1 MGSKRDSTKTDFSSF
16 MCVIL
21 MLTGALVT
29 IMISNVVIIAAN
41 PENVQI
47 TSIIPQGFDPAA
59 QKEVE
64 DTTGNVTKNPW
75 YLEVWRDRM
84 IIHPT
89 GEVIEI
95 VELEEKGNAFEK
107 FLDRVEARSSSQYI
121 VLLVRENAA
130 ALARRLKQA
139 IRDRKID
146 TGMDLLYK
154 TDPIML
160 RNMATEKNKTEA
172 EAAPAK

>member
-1 MGSKRDSTKTDFSSF
+1 MAKKRDATKTDFSSF

-47 TSIIPQGFDPAA
+47 TSIIPQGFDPSTE
-59 QKEVE
+59 KEVE
-64 DTTGNVTKNPW
+64 DSTGNVTKNPW

-89 GEVIEI
+89 EEVIG
-95 VELEEKGNAFEK
+95 VVDLEEKANNFER
-107 FLDRVEARSSSQYI
+107 FLDRVEARKNSQYI

-146 TGMDLLYK
+146 TGMDLLFK

-160 RNMATEKNKTEA
+160 RNTATSNA
-172 EAAPAK
+172 PPEAAKAK

>member
-47 TSIIPQGFDPAA
+47 TSIIPRGFDPST

-64 DTTGNVTKNPW
+64 DSEGNVVKNPW

-84 IIHPT
+84 IVHPT
-89 GEVIEI
+89 EEVIEV

-107 FLDRVEARSSSQYI
+107 FLDRVEENKDRQYV

-130 ALARRLKQA
+130 ALARRLKQT

-154 TDPIML
+154 DEPIML
-160 RNMATEKNKTEA
+160 RNLASEA
-172 EAAPAK
+172 KKK

>member
-1 MGSKRDSTKTDFSSF
+1 MGKKRDSTKTDFSSF

-47 TSIIPQGFDPAA
+47 TSIIPQGFDPATE
-59 QKEVE
+59 KEIE
-64 DTTGNVTKNPW
+64 DTTGNVAKNPW

-89 GEVIEI
+89 EEIIEV

-107 FLDRVEARSSSQYI
+107 FLDRVEEKKERQYI

-154 TDPIML
+154 TDPITL
-160 RNMATEKNKTEA
+160 RNIAEEKK
-172 EAAPAK
+172 KQ

>member
-1 MGSKRDSTKTDFSSF
+1 MGKKRDATKTDFSSF

-47 TSIIPQGFDPAA
+47 TSIIPQGFDPSTE
-59 QKEVE
+59 KEVE
-64 DTTGNVTKNPW
+64 DSTGNVTKNPW

-89 GEVIEI
+89 EEVVEI
-95 VELEEKGNAFEK
+95 VELEEKENNFER
-107 FLDRVEARSSSQYI
+107 FLDQVEARKNSQYI

-146 TGMDLLYK
+146 TGMDLLFK

-160 RNMATEKNKTEA
+160 RNTATSNPPP
-172 EAAPAK
+172 AAAKAP

>member
-1 MGSKRDSTKTDFSSF
+1 MGKKRDATKTDFSSF

-47 TSIIPQGFDPAA
+47 TSIIPHGFGSAPD
-59 QKEVE
+59 KEVE
-64 DTTGNVTKNPW
+64 DTAGNVEKNPW
-75 YLEVWRDRM
+75 YLEVWRDHL

-89 GEVIEI
+89 EEI
-95 VELEEKGNAFEK
+95 IQVVDLEEKGNAFEL
-107 FLDRVEARSSSQYI
+107 FLDRVQERQESQYI

-146 TGMDLLYK
+146 IGMDLLYK
-154 TDPIML
+154 GEPINL
-160 RNMATEKNKTEA
+160 RNIAEEKKTGT
-172 EAAPAK
+172 AK

>member
-47 TSIIPQGFDPAA
+47 TSIIPQGFDPATE
-59 QKEVE
+59 KEIE
-64 DTTGNVTKNPW
+64 DTTGNVAKNPW

-89 GEVIEI
+89 EEVIEV

-107 FLDRVEARSSSQYI
+107 FLDRVEEKKERQYI

-154 TDPIML
+154 TDPITL
-160 RNMATEKNKTEA
+160 RNIAEEKK
-172 EAAPAK
+172 KQ

>member
-41 PENVQI
+41 PENIQI
-47 TSIIPQGFDPAA
+47 TSIIPQNLDPDN
-59 QKEVE
+59 KETE
-64 DTTGNVTKNPW
+64 DTTGNMVKNPW

-89 GEVIEI
+89 GEIIEI
-95 VELEEKGNAFEK
+95 VELEAKGNAFEK
-107 FLDRVEARSSSQYI
+107 FLDRVESRKNSQYI

-130 ALARRLKQA
+130 ALARRLKSI
-139 IRDRKID
+139 IRDRDID

-154 TDPIML
+154 LDPIVL
-160 RNMATEKNKTEA
+160 RNIAAETNK
-172 EAAPAK
+172 AAGAAKAK

>member
-1 MGSKRDSTKTDFSSF
+1 

-47 TSIIPQGFDPAA
+47 TSIIPRGFDPST

-64 DTTGNVTKNPW
+64 DTSGNVAKNPW

-84 IIHPT
+84 IVHPT
-89 GEVIEI
+89 EEVIEV

-107 FLDRVEARSSSQYI
+107 FLDRVEANRDRQYV

-139 IRDRKID
+139 VRDRKID

-154 TDPIML
+154 TEPIML
-160 RNMATEKNKTEA
+160 RNLAEEA
-172 EAAPAK
+172 KAK

>member
-47 TSIIPQGFDPAA
+47 TSIIPQGFDPATE
-59 QKEVE
+59 KEIE
-64 DTTGNVTKNPW
+64 DTTGNVAKNPW

-89 GEVIEI
+89 EEIIEV

-107 FLDRVEARSSSQYI
+107 FLDRVEEKKERQYI

-154 TDPIML
+154 TDPITL
-160 RNMATEKNKTEA
+160 RNIAEEKK
-172 EAAPAK
+172 KQ